1 MREVLPHAPHPTV
14 VLSLHVHRHRIAPLG
29 GLVPYLEPREAAEE
43 LARARGG
50 DLLFRLD
57 VHGYGVASEKP
68 GPNGP
73 GREHEIRRLDGPSRL
88 ADQPSPPAPL
98 TRPPERLDG
107 GDTG

>member
-57 VHGYGVASEKP
+57 VHGYRVACEEP
-68 GPNGP
+68 DPNGR
-73 GREHEIRRLDGPSRL
+73 GRDYENRRL
-88 ADQPSPPAPL
+88 ADLSRLGDQLPL
-98 TRPPERLDG
+98 LPRRILPR
-107 GDTG
+107 